1 MAISW
6 RELWNR
12 YNFFSVGRRDEELPD
27 SITAP
32 IDPTDKGEYDVNF
45 QQRLQ
50 QLMTDESVG
59 VAGFGSM
66 NYMTWLSMAEHS
78 KDMRTQQYREME
90 NNGFVSQGLDEI
102 VYSALNENEK
112 GENAFLKIKKT
123 ALSDNENIREN
134 LQREFKHIFDAVLD
148 YKKNFTTLFHEYVL
162 MGELALELLMD
173 NDDKNLRLNGVRGVK
188 MLLSEE
194 YVPFYDPQG
203 SVQGFVV
210 KNPWDAAV
218 RVLADAKQF
227 AYVDSGK
234 YDFVNGSGPAWARQ
248 YLPNQSQGKT
258 LRLVR
263 SFIEEAR
270 KPYKQLDAL
279 EDSLVIYRL
288 SRAPERLIFNVAT
301 GNLPKNK
308 AEQYLQK
315 IINKYRKKLTYNT
328 TTGSVDQAQ
337 NVKNIMEDYWFV
349 KDNTGKGTEVT
360 TLASGGALGEIDD
373 VNYFLQKLY
382 RAMKVPMSRLTGEST
397 FEQVP
402 GMSREEIKFEKYV
415 YWIVQKFIDIV
426 KQIYVTHL
434 KVKGIWDHYE
444 MHWDDIEVVAVPP
457 SYFSYMKNAEVLE
470 AQFTR
475 FANFT
480 NNVDAETPIFAKKTA
495 LKEGLGWSDEKI
507 AQNEKWLREEMA
519 AKAGEGEEG
528 EGGEL
533 GGEGGAGGEAGG
545 EEGAGEVEL

>member
-426 KQIYVTHL
+426 KQIYVTRL